1 MLPGCSPGF
10 FVIILHCLLIME
22 RKSIIDRIGKTPVFA
37 LKNIRLKKDLHVYAK
52 FEGMNPGG
60 SVKDRPAIFMTEQAE
75 KRGDLCKGKT
85 ILEASSGNMGI
96 SLAMI
101 GALKSYPVQ
110 IVMSEGMSIERRKI
124 MEALGAEIVLTDPST
139 GTMGAIQKAKTMQQE
154 NPDKYWFVSQFS
166 NPDNLKA
173 HYHGLGRE
181 LVEEV
186 PDVDYVIAGTGT
198 SGTLMGTAI
207 RFSEAGLPAKMV
219 AAIPPP
225 SYVIQGIQNPKEDF
239 MPGVYDVGLLAREVN
254 VTRDE
259 AMYWCKMLASKEG
272 LFTGLSS
279 GAAMAAAEKVSDS
292 MDRGKMLVVLPDR
305 GERYLSTGIF

>member
-1 MLPGCSPGF
+1 MK
-10 FVIILHCLLIME
+10 
-22 RKSIIDRIGKTPVFA
+22 RKSLLDKIGNTPLFA
-37 LKNIRLKKDLHVYAK
+37 LKNIRLKKDVCVYAK

-110 IVMSEGMSIERRKI
+110 IVMSEGMSVERRKI
-124 MEALGAEIVLTDPST
+124 METLGAEIVLTDSST
-139 GTMGAIQKAKTMQQE
+139 GTMGAIKKAKVLQQE
-154 NPDKYWFVSQFS
+154 NPDKYWFVNQFS

-173 HYHGLGRE
+173 HYHGLGKE
-181 LVEEV
+181 LVKEI
-186 PDVDYVIAGTGT
+186 PDIDVVVAGTGT

-225 SYVIQGIQNPKEDF
+225 SYVIQGIQNPNADF
-239 MPGVYDVGLLAREVN
+239 MPGVYDVGLLSQEVH

-259 AMYWCKMLASKEG
+259 AVYWCKMLASKEG

-279 GAAMAAAEKVSDS
+279 GAAMAAAEKVSDG
-292 MDRGKMLVVLPDR
+292 MDKGKMLVVLPDR
-305 GERYLSTGIF
+305 GERYLSTGIY

>member
-1 MLPGCSPGF
+1 M
-10 FVIILHCLLIME
+10 
-22 RKSIIDRIGKTPVFA
+22 FA
-37 LKNIRLKKDLHVYAK
+37 LKNISLKRDVHVYAK

-60 SVKDRPAIFMTEQAE
+60 SVKDRPAIFMTEAAK
-75 KRGDLCKGKT
+75 KRGDLCRGKT

-96 SLAMI
+96 SLSMI
-101 GALKSYPVQ
+101 GAVKSYPVQ

-124 MEALGAEIVLTDPST
+124 METLGAEIVLTDPSL
-139 GTMGAIQKAKTMQQE
+139 GTMGAIQKAKALKQE
-154 NPDKYWFVSQFS
+154 NPDKYWFVNQFG

-181 LVEEV
+181 LVNEV
-186 PDVDYVIAGTGT
+186 SDVNVVVAGTGT

-207 RFSEAGLPAKMV
+207 RFSEAGLSAKMI

-225 SYVIQGIQNPKEDF
+225 SYAIQGIQNPYKDF
-239 MPGVYDVGLLAREVN
+239 MPGVYDVALLDQEVE

-279 GAAMAAAEKVSDS
+279 GAAMAAAEKTANN
-292 MDRGKMLVVLPDR
+292 MTEGKMLVVLPDR
-305 GERYLSTGIF
+305 GERYLSTGIY